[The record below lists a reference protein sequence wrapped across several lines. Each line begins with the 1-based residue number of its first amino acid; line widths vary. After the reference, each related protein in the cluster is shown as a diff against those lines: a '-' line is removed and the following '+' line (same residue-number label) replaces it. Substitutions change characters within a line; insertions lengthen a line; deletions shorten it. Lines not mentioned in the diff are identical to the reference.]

1 MEISVKLNGSER
13 PAQAI
18 FAGKD
23 DLSFVQEWRNLLGDD
38 ANPRRID
45 AVDFAEIAVH
55 RFEAHSAIEPYAKTI
70 EDIGDHI
77 ENNPRCEVACLVL
90 LKCNWFP
97 DSKVIG
103 VSHFRRTW
111 NNRIVLDYLAI
122 HPFSARSPEN
132 YQFIVHGIGT
142 ALLYFLCSI
151 AKRYDCDA
159 IWGEATQNSCGFY
172 KKVLYLDAVADLI
185 FAPRENFL
193 RFIDKMDEQGA
204 NPAAPVARE
213 EIYKAEA
220 ENSPFVGSKTAVS
233 NPVRRLAYRFMQ
245 LPLSAQLEIAK
256 SLTLFE
262 SEDESKPIDEQFG
275 TFFRRAAEQG
285 KLPDLWRRVEQ
296 RYGDGEPEKNPFV
309 KR

>member
-1 MEISVKLNGSER
+1 MEIPVKLNGSER
-13 PAQAI
+13 PAKAI

-23 DLSFVQEWRNLLGDD
+23 DLEFAQEWRRLLGDD

-70 EDIGDHI
+70 DDIGDHI
-77 ENNPRCEVACLVL
+77 ENNPRSEVACLVL
-90 LKCNWFP
+90 LKCDWFP

-111 NNRIVLDYLAI
+111 TNRIVLDYLAI
-122 HPFSARSPEN
+122 HPFSARPPDQ
-132 YQFIVHGIGT
+132 YPYIVQGIGS

-151 AKRYDCDA
+151 AKRYGCEA

-172 KKVLYLDAVADLI
+172 KKVFYLNSVEDLI

-193 RFIDKMDEQGA
+193 RFMDKMEEQSLET
-204 NPAAPVARE
+204 AAPAARE

-220 ENSPFVGSKTAVS
+220 ENPPFVGSKTAVA
-233 NPVRRLAYRFMQ
+233 NPARRLAYRFMQ
-245 LPLSAQLEIAK
+245 LPETVQREIVQA
-256 SLTLFE
+256 LLLFE
-262 SEDESKPIDEQFG
+262 SEDETKPLDEQFG
-275 TFFRRAAEQG
+275 TFFRRAAEQH

-296 RYGDGEPEKNPFV
+296 HYGDGEPENNPFL